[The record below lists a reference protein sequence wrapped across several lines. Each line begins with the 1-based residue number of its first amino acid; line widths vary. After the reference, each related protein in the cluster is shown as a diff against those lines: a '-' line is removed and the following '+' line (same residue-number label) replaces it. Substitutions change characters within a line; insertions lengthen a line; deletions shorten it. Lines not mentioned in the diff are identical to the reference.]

1 LDIVLYCHV
10 HGDRKQNMVVIAPTV
25 LSDANSGLQK
35 IPKLRYQDS
44 GVDDFEQQFRVY
56 SS

>member
-1 LDIVLYCHV
+1 MDIVLYCSV
-10 HGDRKQNMVVIAPTV
+10 HGSRKQNMVVIAPTV